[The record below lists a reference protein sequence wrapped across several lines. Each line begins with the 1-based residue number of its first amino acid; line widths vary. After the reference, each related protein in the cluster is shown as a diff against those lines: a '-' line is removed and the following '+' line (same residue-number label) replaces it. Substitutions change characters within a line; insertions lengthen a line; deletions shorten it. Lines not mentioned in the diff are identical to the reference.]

1 MKKEYE
7 IKLTPQEIFEVLEIL
22 KLYVEVDNGGKN
34 YIDDDDNKELRSAYD
49 KLNIEI
55 KYFGRSDF
63 WSPRFFYFF
72 LGGPRPHAL
81 LRTAAASELPSWIFY
96 FSKTCSLKS
105 TSTLR
110 TRSPQPSISPM

>member
-22 KLYVEVDNGGKN
+22 KLYVEVDIGGKN

-55 KYFGRSDF
+55 
-63 WSPRFFYFF
+63 
-72 LGGPRPHAL
+72 
-81 LRTAAASELPSWIFY
+81 
-96 FSKTCSLKS
+96 
-105 TSTLR
+105 
-110 TRSPQPSISPM
+110 